1 MMRILIRPKIKLMLQ
16 LATRSPRSQRWAEP
30 SFTPVPVVRVFN
42 HREMVQATRDKVTFL
57 LDSLLIRP
65 QQNLL
70 TFQYEELPEV
80 RGAKLEA
87 RRSVKYRGHR
97 LMGRIYSS
105 RLQRKVVG
113 RRQVSFTHHHLVV

>member
-1 MMRILIRPKIKLMLQ
+1 M
-16 LATRSPRSQRWAEP
+16 
-30 SFTPVPVVRVFN
+30 
-42 HREMVQATRDKVTFL
+42 
-57 LDSLLIRP
+57 
-65 QQNLL
+65 

-105 RLQRKVVG
+105 RLQRKVGG